1 MKKYYKLI
9 GLLSLF
15 MFFSITSLHGQNP
28 EKMRERL
35 KTYKKIM
42 LMEKLNLNEE
52 QSIKFFYRYAEHEGF
67 ILKAKVELD
76 EAIDMLDQGV
86 ESGKGDNEKA
96 IQLVFEK
103 DIALK
108 KVIIERIKSMKS
120 VLSEKQF
127 GKYVVIEYKLLDDIK
142 KAMKKRR
149 K

>member
-52 QSIKFFYRYAEHEGF
+52 QSIKFFSRYAEHEGF

-76 EAIDMLDQGV
+76 
-86 ESGKGDNEKA
+86 
-96 IQLVFEK
+96 
-103 DIALK
+103 
-108 KVIIERIKSMKS
+108 
-120 VLSEKQF
+120 
-127 GKYVVIEYKLLDDIK
+127 
-142 KAMKKRR
+142 
-149 K
+149 